1 MNILTNTPE
10 ASNYLF
16 LKEIEVLNDLYH
28 SMLDNGYSIME
39 ISSFL
44 KNKRIKISLVEQP
57 GDLVP
62 DLNGLPEKME

>member
-57 GDLVP
+57 GDLVS
-62 DLNGLPEKME
+62 DLNGLPETMG